1 MRVYGIIGIVRSD
14 VGGGDRL
21 RNHVDATGD
30 PALSFHRKSDP
41 VPARAVL
48 PQVDAVPVRLRAL
61 GAAER
66 ALVRVRAEVRG
77 EVDRLSE
84 AAAALRARVRLRA
97 RVHPLVRFERQPRA
111 EASVT
116 VAAGR

>member
-21 RNHVDATGD
+21 GNHVDAGD
-30 PALSFHRKSDP
+30 RALSFHRESDS

-66 ALVRVRAEVRG
+66 SLVRVRADVRG
-77 EVDRLSE
+77 EVHRLSE

-97 RVHPLVRFERQPRA
+97 RVHALVRFEREPRS